1 MNNAEII
8 GNCLQTC
15 ADWGLIPTSFKQ
27 CMTWE
32 EQVLWLARFLQET
45 VIPTVNANTNAF
57 NDLKTYVENY
67 FDNLDVQEEINNKLD
82 AMAESGELAELIASY
97 LNTRAMFVF
106 DTVAALKAAE
116 NLVDGSY
123 ARTLGYYAAGDGG
136 EGVYKISDTSSVTAK
151 QETLDS
157 GLYAQLVTTKI
168 VNPGA
173 FGCYGD
179 GTHDDTAALQA
190 AINYATTNNLD
201 IEGNATYLL
210 SDTITF
216 TSTSAKKI
224 TLAHVKTSNLGNK
237 ALFKFD
243 HSRYDTIKIGTI
255 TGEKIDVPAIS
266 NSYTHQTAFLLHGTS
281 YEHIEVEKIENFVCG
296 FLLYSTG
303 GSGAEGSY
311 YNDICCKKCDT
322 FYFAH
327 FLGYNGCING
337 NTFHDSLHFVTS
349 WTNTGNYDQYMLINE
364 STGTAPVYVNNHNVF
379 TGMMAEKVVSDDGVT
394 YYIADLS
401 DCNST
406 QIEIDRIEIQPSFDL
421 TAIATFNAQSSYNMI
436 KFNTG
441 WMTIPYTKA
450 ITGNNNYIVGFN
462 NYKNAMIGQK
472 AFDASPVTINAN
484 FEAIKNDICDGH
496 SVYFPATGTARISG
510 LFKTLTALTANT
522 NYQFCTFTKPTA
534 GAIST
539 GIVYSVNSFN
549 PTVLTPI
556 GTIRQVKDQWY
567 SYLRLS
573 TDIAENGGFY
583 VDYTLE

>member
-1 MNNAEII
+1 MKEKFIPPFRRFVLQNFPFIEHDFDALTSYQLFCKVVEYLNKVI
-8 GNCLQTC
+8 GSQNEVTQ
-15 ADWGLIPTSFKQ
+15 Q
-27 CMTWE
+27 M
-32 EQVLWLARFLQET
+32 QYVLDY
-45 VIPTVNANTNAF
+45 F
-57 NDLKTYVENY
+57 N
-67 FDNLDVQEEINNKLD
+67 NLDVQEEIDNKLD
-82 AMAESGELAELIASY
+82 EMAESGELAEIIASY
-97 LNTRAMFVF
+97 LDTKAIFAFNTVSEM
-106 DTVAALKAAE
+106 KSAE
-116 NLVDGSY
+116 NLINGSY
-123 ARTLGYYAAGDGG
+123 ARTLGYYSAGDGG
-136 EGVYKISDTSSVTAK
+136 AGLYKISDTSSVTAK

-179 GTHDDTAALQA
+179 GTHDDTVALQA
-190 AINYATTNNLD
+190 AIDYATTNNLD
-201 IEGNATYLL
+201 IVGNATYLL

-243 HSRYDTIKIGTI
+243 HSRYDQIKIGTI
-255 TGEKIDVPAIS
+255 TGEKIDVPAIR

-281 YEHIEVEKIENFVCG
+281 YENIEVEKIENFVCG
-296 FLLYSTG
+296 FVLYSTG

-311 YNDICCKKCDT
+311 YNNISCKKCDT

-327 FLGYNGCING
+327 FFGYNGCING

-379 TGMMAEKVVSDDGVT
+379 TGMMVEKVVSDDGVT

-406 QIEIDRIEIQPSFDL
+406 HIEIDRVEIQPSIDL
-421 TAIATFNAQSSYNMI
+421 TALATYNSQSSYNMI
-436 KFNTG
+436 KFNSG
-441 WMTIPYTKA
+441 WFTIPYAKA
-450 ITGNNNYIVGFN
+450 VSGNNNYISSFN
-462 NYKNAMIGQK
+462 NYKNSLVGQK
-472 AFDASPVTINAN
+472 EFDASPVTINSN
-484 FEAIKNDICDGH
+484 FEAIKNDTCDGH

-522 NYQFCTFTKPTA
+522 NYQFCTFTKPTS

-573 TDIAENGGFY
+573 QDIDQNGGFY
-583 VDYTLE
+583 VDYILE